1 MLSGGLLFNG
11 LKDFHLETK
20 IKLNQLLAL
29 NTTAADNQSFNGKVF
44 ASGDVSIK
52 GPFNAIFID
61 VNARTEKEGTLH
73 IPIDNASNAKSS
85 DLLSFKEEEKY
96 EYVDPY
102 DLMMNNLATSQK
114 KSNDFGVRLRIN
126 VNPGTEAY
134 VEVDRS
140 AGNVLTAKGVGN
152 IDMNVRPSRDVFTLN
167 GEYTISQGNFHFN
180 AMNIA
185 QRDFS
190 ITDGSSVRFNG
201 DIMDSRLDITGLYT
215 TKASVATLI
224 ADTTTVS
231 ARRTVNCNIGVSG
244 RLREPSLKFSI
255 EIPDL
260 DPTTQGKVESALNT
274 EDKVQRQFLS
284 LLISNTFMPNEQS
297 GVVNNT
303 ASLYS
308 SVAEIMAGQ
317 LNSILNKLNI
327 PLDLGLNYQ
336 SSESGTNIFDVAVST
351 QLFNNR
357 VIVNGAFGNRDYDN
371 SATQGSDVVG
381 DIDIE
386 IKLDKP
392 GRVRLTLFS
401 HSADD
406 YTNYLDNTQRNGVGL
421 AYQVE
426 FNKFTDFIKKLFTK
440 KNRSEA
446 VEPDKEK
453 KVIKI
458 EN

>member
-1 MLSGGLLFNG
+1 
-11 LKDFHLETK
+11 
-20 IKLNQLLAL
+20 
-29 NTTAADNQSFNGKVF
+29 
-44 ASGDVSIK
+44 
-52 GPFNAIFID
+52 
-61 VNARTEKEGTLH
+61 
-73 IPIDNASNAKSS
+73 
-85 DLLSFKEEEKY
+85 
-96 EYVDPY
+96 
-102 DLMMNNLATSQK
+102 
-114 KSNDFGVRLRIN
+114 
-126 VNPGTEAY
+126 
-134 VEVDRS
+134 
-140 AGNVLTAKGVGN
+140 
-152 IDMNVRPSRDVFTLN
+152 
-167 GEYTISQGNFHFN
+167 
-180 AMNIA
+180 
-185 QRDFS
+185 
-190 ITDGSSVRFNG
+190 
-201 DIMDSRLDITGLYT
+201 
-215 TKASVATLI
+215 
-224 ADTTTVS
+224 
-231 ARRTVNCNIGVSG
+231 
-244 RLREPSLKFSI
+244 
-255 EIPDL
+255 
-260 DPTTQGKVESALNT
+260 
-274 EDKVQRQFLS
+274 
-284 LLISNTFMPNEQS
+284 MPNEQS

-426 FNKFTDFIKKLFTK
+426 FNKFADFIKRLFTK
-440 KNRSEA
+440 KKRSEA
-446 VEPDKEK
+446 VEPEKEK